1 MCNPSI
7 SIVIDFSTNGNE
19 RAVETF
25 ARKAVRIGI
34 AAINFYNRSPKN
46 FDQNVLLN
54 NYGINMILRINLQI
68 DKMKTEKILY
78 LFLFL
83 GEINSKDGDRKKID
97 V

>member
-1 MCNPSI
+1 
-7 SIVIDFSTNGNE
+7 
-19 RAVETF
+19 
-25 ARKAVRIGI
+25 
-34 AAINFYNRSPKN
+34 
-46 FDQNVLLN
+46 
-54 NYGINMILRINLQI
+54 MILRINLQI